1 MAGSGANPDMWMT
14 CEKLDNAL
22 YARLDAIGALRRML
36 GNVVEDQAEIGKCRG
51 RVANLHRPCL
61 AQMERTCSSVAN
73 SPRAAAALELA
84 MAVRSVP
91 APELAAAVKSYL
103 VSLGISADRMTTTSL
118 GKERPFCTES
128 NEECWQK
135 NRVGHFVKAN

>member
-1 MAGSGANPDMWMT
+1 MWMA
-14 CEKLDNAL
+14 CEKFNNAL

-61 AQMERTCSSVAN
+61 AQTERTCSSEAN

-84 MAVRSVP
+84 MAWRSSSDSGRAARRRCPQVPGQCVRCRP
-91 APELAAAVKSYL
+91 A
-103 VSLGISADRMTTTSL
+103 
-118 GKERPFCTES
+118 RPAEGRARP
-128 NEECWQK
+128 Q
-135 NRVGHFVKAN
+135 AP